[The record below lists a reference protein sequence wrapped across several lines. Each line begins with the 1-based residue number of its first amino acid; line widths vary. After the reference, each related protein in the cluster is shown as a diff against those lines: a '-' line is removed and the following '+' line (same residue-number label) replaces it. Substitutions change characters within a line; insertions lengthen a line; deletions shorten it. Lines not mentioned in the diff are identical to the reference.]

1 MTRNHT
7 LLALFAASL
16 LGLAAC
22 DGTSPRGVAQAPM
35 DDMDMDD
42 GMDVDDGMDMDDDDV
57 VMEPTN
63 FDALVL
69 RLINEETNGTAEPVA
84 VNDLDFEFLA
94 QPNDEPTLQDQI

>member
-35 DDMDMDD
+35 DDMDM
-42 GMDVDDGMDMDDDDV
+42 DDGMDMDDDDV